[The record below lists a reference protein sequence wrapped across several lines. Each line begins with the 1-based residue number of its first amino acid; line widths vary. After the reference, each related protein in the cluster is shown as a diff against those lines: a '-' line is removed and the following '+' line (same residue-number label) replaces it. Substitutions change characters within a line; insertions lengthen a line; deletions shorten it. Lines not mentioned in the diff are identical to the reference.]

1 MNDLINEEEFI
12 KSKFYNPW
20 RRFIFFYV
28 LAILNIATIYAT
40 ATYFENN
47 IITAIIII
55 SMVLLFFTMPFIMIF
70 HNKQIKY
77 SSKKAIVS
85 GIIIL
90 LLIYF
95 FANIFLEI
103 LDNGLFI
110 VLHLNYIFHFIVL
123 SCLIGYALLCS
134 GIIILI
140 INRKRK
146 KHAKLT

>member
-20 RRFIFFYV
+20 KRFILFYV
-28 LAILNIATIYAT
+28 LAILNIATTYAT

-55 SMVLLFFTMPFIMIF
+55 SMALLFFAMPFIMIF
-70 HNKQIKY
+70 HNKQIKH
-77 SSKKAIVS
+77 SSKKVIVS

-110 VLHLNYIFHFIVL
+110 ILHLDYIFHFTVL
-123 SCLIGYALLCS
+123 SCLTGYALLCS
-134 GIIILI
+134 GIIISI

-146 KHAKLT
+146 KPYKHT